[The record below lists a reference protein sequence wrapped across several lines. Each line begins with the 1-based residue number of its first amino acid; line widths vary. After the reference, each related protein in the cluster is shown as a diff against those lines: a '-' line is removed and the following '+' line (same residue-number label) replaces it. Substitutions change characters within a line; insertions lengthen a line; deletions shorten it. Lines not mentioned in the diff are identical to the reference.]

1 MSFEQEATSLEQES
15 MSLEQELEC
24 VVKKAKNATTE
35 LIERERANQQ
45 SKFELVEKN
54 MGDIQDYFDS
64 CSKFDRIVQT
74 AEKNAEYYDKNIKFI
89 QQKLQFQNMANG
101 EEKDKLGIEIK
112 HKNACFRLTKN
123 YCATDETIHNFIYA
137 EKKIYILT
145 PVDDVGTFQYC
156 PTLGYKLQLER
167 AIPTQIQSIFNNL
180 TALYDLRKSDVID
193 KCISDLYLF
202 VEQRQS
208 FVEPA
213 KEFRDLYYTHYTIPG
228 CILDTTEIIRAIKDE
243 TDIIQDNICDIMSF
257 LNDGTLSKYQVDE
270 LVYNTM

>member
-1 MSFEQEATSLEQES
+1 MSLEEETMS
-15 MSLEQELEC
+15 LEEETMSLEQELEC

-35 LIERERANQQ
+35 LIERERADQQ

-64 CSKFDRIVQT
+64 CSHFDYIVQT
-74 AEKNAEYYDKNIKFI
+74 AERNAEYYDKNIKFI
-89 QQKLQFQNMANG
+89 QQKVQFQNMANG

-123 YCATDETIHNFIYA
+123 YCATDETINDFVYA

-145 PVDDVGTFQYC
+145 PVDDVDTLQYC

-167 AIPTQIQSIFNNL
+167 ALPNQIQPIFNNL

-202 VEQRQS
+202 VRQQQP
-208 FVEPA
+208 FVNHA
-213 KEFRDLYYTHYTIPG
+213 KNFLDLYYTHYTIPE
-228 CILDTTEIIRAIKDE
+228 CIQDTTEIIRAIKDE
-243 TDIIQDNICDIMSF
+243 TGIIQDNICDIMSF